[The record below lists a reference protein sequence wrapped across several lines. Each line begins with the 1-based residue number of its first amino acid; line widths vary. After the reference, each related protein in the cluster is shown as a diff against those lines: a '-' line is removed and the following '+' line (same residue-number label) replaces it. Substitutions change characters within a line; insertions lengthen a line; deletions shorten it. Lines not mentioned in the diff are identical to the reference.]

1 MKILSLAV
9 LALSI
14 VAPAGAADFADLQGL
29 KASAISRVNPF
40 PEPNNPD
47 SCYLTG
53 MQDGLCSFKC
63 RSGETFQ
70 AAPVKPEAASVYEKC
85 GGGDYRSADKQQ
97 IPDAGSIWNQI
108 NNQQNPFPQ
117 PPTTLDY
124 CVFTEFK
131 NNKCLFKCESGA
143 ILIEPAQKP
152 DFSTGEPAGACAT
165 HIIRPVKPAFGN
177 KAVSTEQVYDSYGK
191 YPSAAKA
198 SEVMTWAVNGFKF
211 AKTAVTNQTIV
222 VNGLGDYRFRIAYKA
237 PSPLAIESSPVFKV
251 ELDAF
256 ERMFDMADR
265 LENDGA
271 TVVTHEVASYE
282 GGYYYVIGYFQG
294 SRGANRSADKKV
306 RACVFNSYANNV
318 CNYKCNDGK
327 PYTQPLATPGPWNN
341 NPVQLCPQL
350 VFPF

>member
-1 MKILSLAV
+1 MKIVSALLLAASLA
-9 LALSI
+9 
-14 VAPAGAADFADLQGL
+14 APAAAADFAGLQGL
-29 KASAISRVNPF
+29 SAAGISKVNPF
-40 PEPNNPD
+40 PEPSNPD

-53 MQDGLCSFKC
+53 LRDGLCNFKC

-70 AAPVKPEAASVYEKC
+70 IKPVKPEAAGVYEKC

-97 IPDAGSIWNQI
+97 IPDAGSIWAQI
-108 NNQQNPFPQ
+108 NNQHTPFPQ

-131 NNKCLFKCESGA
+131 NNKCLFRCESGA
-143 ILIEPAQKP
+143 ILTEPAVKP

-165 HIIRPVKPAFGN
+165 HIIRPIKPAFGN
-177 KAVSTEQVYDSYGK
+177 KAVAALQTYDSYGK

-198 SEVMTWAVNGFKF
+198 SEVLNWAVNGFKF
-211 AKTAVTNQTIV
+211 AKTEVTNQTIV
-222 VNGLGDYRFRIAYKA
+222 VNGLGDYRFRIAYRA
-237 PSPLAIESSPVFKV
+237 PAPLAIESSPVFRV
-251 ELDAF
+251 ELDAY

-294 SRGANRSADKKV
+294 ERGAARSADKKV

-318 CNYKCNDGK
+318 CNYKCSDGK

-350 VFPF
+350 VFPL